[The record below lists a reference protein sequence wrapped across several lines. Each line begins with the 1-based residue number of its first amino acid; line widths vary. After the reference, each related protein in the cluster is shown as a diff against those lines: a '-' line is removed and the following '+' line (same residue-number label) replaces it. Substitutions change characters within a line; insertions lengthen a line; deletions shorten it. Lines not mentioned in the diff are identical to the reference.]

1 MKKRLV
7 RFLSAVL
14 SAGLLLSGLSAEAVT
29 VPESQNIRIG
39 LYYGSDALAGANLLN
54 STGTGYRLGYYDDDR
69 NFQTLAT
76 TAETGISVVK
86 TQNVYYSSMLSDGFG
101 GYTDT
106 TVTDIAVGCY
116 HIQLPGSYA
125 TYDEAAGGAAPTGG
139 AGGFPARVPGT

>member
-69 NFQTLAT
+69 NFQALAT
-76 TAETGISVVK
+76 TA
-86 TQNVYYSSMLSDGFG
+86 
-101 GYTDT
+101 
-106 TVTDIAVGCY
+106 
-116 HIQLPGSYA
+116 
-125 TYDEAAGGAAPTGG
+125 
-139 AGGFPARVPGT
+139 